1 MHDHLG
7 VKIRQ
12 SSKPY
17 YRIHGFSSV
26 IQIHVVNS
34 TVTAIIADLGRLEQD
49 LAHGWMD
56 TAIGSCY
63 F

>member
-12 SSKPY
+12 SSKAY
-17 YRIHGFSSV
+17 YRIHGLSST
-26 IQIHVVNS
+26 ILIHVVNS
-34 TVTAIIADLGRLEQD
+34 TVTSIIAGVGRLEQD